1 MALDAAT
8 GRIDWQTADPQSQYV
23 DDGFV
28 SSANGVMYAD
38 SAAPTGNNM
47 YALDAETGEIK
58 WAFPSGGSVW
68 SGAAIVDGS
77 VYWGSGY
84 SRTEAFGFGYNGG
97 NNKLYA
103 FSLPGEQQG

>member
-1 MALDAAT
+1 
-8 GRIDWQTADPQSQYV
+8 
-23 DDGFV
+23 
-28 SSANGVMYAD
+28 MYAD